1 MERSQIRV
9 SLALPNPTQPADRV
23 GSVVVRTHGDE
34 DSRAESLILEQSR
47 GAEGIEYG
55 LQISKTI
62 NAELKRL
69 TSFSTMRIHS
79 GGEVASILE
88 ILPTGGMSD
97 A

>member
-1 MERSQIRV
+1 
-9 SLALPNPTQPADRV
+9 
-23 GSVVVRTHGDE
+23 VVVRTHGDE

-79 GGEVASILE
+79 GDVVASILE